1 MITSCDTVLA
11 DILLK
16 AGRRGG
22 LAGETKIDAA
32 MILRE
37 AGKYAGLPLPAPLPD
52 GESLSCPRLSEE
64 VKECLA
70 AAVGDSVS
78 GVAGVREFLLALC
91 RSERIGDGFFAAAGV
106 DDRSALLDRM
116 LAEQKEKEQKEARHR
131 AADSVIGRNGRD
143 LTALAKAGEL
153 HMPLMR
159 GKEIAETIG
168 VLCRMEKGNPI
179 LLGEAGTGKTAVA
192 EGVACLVASGKAPQT
207 LFGARVVEI
216 SASAFTDSFRK
227 GTGEEFVR
235 RLAKEILADDE
246 SGKRTVLFVDEL
258 HILLETGVMNEFLK
272 PFLARGGF
280 RMIGATTFKE
290 YRRYVERDE
299 AFSRR
304 FTPVHVEEFTPEQAV
319 EVIKGRLYR
328 LEGHHKVRITPEAA
342 EASVRLSHR
351 YIPHRRLPD
360 KALAILD
367 TACVAACVNG
377 GSAART
383 VTEAH
388 IKAAVASAANLP
400 VEAVSNSFLETCR
413 DLPKRLSKRVKGQK
427 DAVSA
432 VSRLLKRSASGL
444 GGEGNRPLGS
454 FLFAGSTGTGKTEL
468 AKAVAESFF
477 GREDTMIRLDMS
489 EYCEPSAVNRLIG
502 SSPGYVGSEQG
513 GVLTEAIR
521 RKPFSL
527 ILVDEIEKA
536 APQVVKLFL
545 QILDEGRLSDASG
558 NSFDFRNALI
568 VFTTNAG
575 AHVKRSSIGFLSEG
589 EQKEHER
596 ETLRE
601 NMGHVFP
608 REFLGRFDE
617 VIHFDDLDERTLRRI
632 VALQLVAK
640 RKTLAG
646 RGITLRVKRSALDA
660 LARQA
665 AGNPSGGREVRR
677 LLNAQ
682 VYDPLADLMAEGVTG
697 EVTVGVSPEDPARI
711 EVQPIPSQPVEE
723 RGAA

>member
-1 MITSCDTVLA
+1 MITSYDTQLA

-16 AGRRGG
+16 AGKRAG
-22 LAGETKIDAA
+22 LAGEKEIDAA
-32 MILRE
+32 MLLRE
-37 AGKYAGLPLPAPLPD
+37 AGECAGLPVPAPLPD
-52 GESLSCPRLSEE
+52 GESLSRPRISEA
-64 VKECLA
+64 VKECLD
-70 AAVGDSVS
+70 AAVSDSPS

-91 RSERIGDGFFAAAGV
+91 RSSRIEDELFAAAGV
-106 DDRSALLDRM
+106 SDRGALLDRM
-116 LAEQKEKEQKEARHR
+116 LAEQQEKEQKEARHR

-143 LTALAKAGEL
+143 LTALAKAGKL

-159 GKEIAETIG
+159 DTECAQTINI
-168 VLCRMEKGNPI
+168 LCRMEKGNPI
-179 LLGEAGTGKTAVA
+179 LLGEAGTGKTAIA
-192 EGVACLVASGKAPQT
+192 EGVACLVASGNVPQT
-207 LFGARVVEI
+207 LRGARVIEI
-216 SASAFTDSFRK
+216 SASAFTDAFRK
-227 GTGEEFVR
+227 GAGEEFVR
-235 RLAKEILADDE
+235 WLAKEILADDE
-246 SGKRTVLFVDEL
+246 SGERSILFVDEL
-258 HILLETGVMNEFLK
+258 HILLEVGAMSEFLK

-290 YRRYVERDE
+290 YRRFIERDE

-304 FTPVHVEEFTPEQAV
+304 FAPVHVEEFTPEQAIK
-319 EVIKGRLYR
+319 VITGRLSR
-328 LEGHHKVRITPEAA
+328 LEAYHGVRITPEAA

-360 KALAILD
+360 KALDILD
-367 TACVAACVNG
+367 TACVLALSG
-377 GSAART
+377 GE
-383 VTEAH
+383 VTQGH

-400 VEAVSNSFLETCR
+400 VEAVSNSFLETCKG
-413 DLPKRLSKRVKGQK
+413 LSKRLSGRVKGQRA
-427 DAVSA
+427 AVGA
-432 VSRLLKRSASGL
+432 VSRLLKRCASGL

-477 GREDTMIRLDMS
+477 GREDKMIRLDMS

-521 RKPFSL
+521 KNPFSL

-575 AHVKRSSIGFLSEG
+575 AHEKRSSIGFLSEG
-589 EQKEHER
+589 EQKEQAR

-632 VALQLVAK
+632 VALQLIAK
-640 RKTLAG
+640 KKALKG
-646 RGITLRVKRSALDA
+646 RGITLHVKGSALYA

-665 AGNPSGGREVRR
+665 AGSPSGGREVRR
-677 LLNAQ
+677 LLNAK
-682 VYDPLADLMAEGVTG
+682 VYDPLADLMAEGTAN
-697 EVTVGVSPEDPARI
+697 ELLVTVSRSSPETIVVEAIPAQR
-711 EVQPIPSQPVEE
+711 EEE